1 MPLKNGN
8 KLSEKLVKNQT
19 WTYKMRTI
27 PLKFTW
33 MMESVKYVWWIHLWM
48 GRMWWVHTLVSLWM
62 STTFSANWCWLEFC
76 NWIKLEMLKMW
87 WGMNKTLFL
96 ISLLINCC
104 LIYLTSSYFKLR
116 HECSKKME
124 EFNLKTAYLK
134 IFPLPTFFFVWRE
147 ITTVFSSAKQ
157 HVHVC
162 ICEILM
168 VLHRIT

>member
-1 MPLKNGN
+1 MYDEYT
-8 KLSEKLVKNQT
+8 SELV
-19 WTYKMRTI
+19 
-27 PLKFTW
+27 
-33 MMESVKYVWWIHLWM
+33 
-48 GRMWWVHTLVSLWM
+48 RMWWVHTLVSLWM

-147 ITTVFSSAKQ
+147 ITNLF
-157 HVHVC
+157 VC
-162 ICEILM
+162 KTTCTYMYLWNFDGFTPNNIIKRYVNVNEWMLFQF
-168 VLHRIT
+168 